1 MITRFTLQFEGC
13 FTLTDTDL
21 RKIVD
26 VLNDRYQGGTFRIDA
41 QSVKRDECW
50 CERGCCRCGRD

>member
-13 FTLTDTDL
+13 FTLTDTDM

-26 VLNDRYQGGTFRIDA
+26 ILNDRYMGGTFRIDA
-41 QSVKRDECW
+41 QSIKRDSYW
-50 CERGCCRCGRD
+50 NGRD